1 MFEEVKELLISML
14 NSSFSAT
21 SEKSRNRKI
30 IFWYDAKKDYEELLS
45 ELELEDTEIIKYDNN
60 SLWIRYHIEKEELN
74 KNIVIYLPFERQ
86 KGVNNELLDIETA
99 NSDLI
104 FNPDSTTMRL
114 KNLGLSDECRA
125 VIKKYNRFFNNKLR
139 ENDFKVFDIE
149 DKNNENIDYIITA
162 ILLGI
167 KSINVDDIIKNIIKI
182 YYDDKKRYES
192 LFKFGNEEFILNLIN
207 KYFGSK
213 INSTEEIENV
223 FKSLVFTYFAAS
235 ISDIN
240 KLNRFGKYLLET
252 RVTNCQV
259 FVNNLMRDKSTK
271 KYFELISNNISK
283 EFGIEELIST
293 MDIEDYKNADAFS
306 IIDNNIILHI
316 VNQLF
321 NSINEFEKYN
331 ELITLRESKYWYD
344 KYYNEYNFLKVVS
357 KYFEV
362 VNRVQ
367 TSIKTFEI
375 EKFVEL
381 YTNELYLV
389 DTLYRKMYYF
399 FDNIRDKDNFI
410 NLKNKVEN
418 NYTNTYMLELS
429 LKWSDTIENL
439 NRYDA
444 NKLTM
449 QNKFFDKY
457 IKSQAESSK
466 NGRTIVII
474 SDAFRY
480 ECAKEL
486 NEKLKVF
493 GTKSDIY
500 YMLGLVPSYTQLGMA
515 ALLPNKELSRDPN
528 YKDKGSDSIF
538 VDGMNSVGIENREK
552 ILTKVVPEG
561 LAIQYEELYAMTK
574 SEWKKIFSGKK
585 VVYIYHDVVD
595 KAGEHD
601 ENNVFEACEKAIK
614 QIEGLV
620 KDLHTTFSGV
630 NCYISADHGFFYKR
644 GKVEEYQKT
653 SRDTS
658 ATRQKVRYSYT
669 DKKSEEEGIVS
680 INLDY
685 IFGENSGYVNIP
697 KGQNVFSKQG
707 GGINY
712 VHGGIL
718 PQEIIIPVIDFKS
731 TRTSEESKKVGI
743 TYSGLS
749 TKITNAITYLEF
761 LQDNKV
767 DENNLECRYL
777 LHFEDE
783 NGNRVSDE
791 CTIVA
796 NYTNAEV
803 KDRFF
808 KEKFVFKNIDYNR
821 DKNYY
826 LVIVDEETGIE
837 KQRIKFI
844 IDIAIINNFG
854 Y

>member
-30 IFWYDAKKDYEELLS
+30 IFWYDAKKDYEELLD
-45 ELELEDTEIIKYDNN
+45 ELEFEDTEIIKFNNN
-60 SLWIRYHIEKEELN
+60 SLWIRYHIEREELN
-74 KNIVIYLPFERQ
+74 KNIVIYLPFDRQ
-86 KGVNNELLDIETA
+86 KGINNDLLDLETA
-99 NSDLI
+99 NSDLL

-114 KNLGLSDECRA
+114 KNLGLSDDCRV
-125 VIKKYNRFFNNKLR
+125 VIKKYDRFFNNKTR
-139 ENDFKVFDIE
+139 ESEFKEFDIE
-149 DKNNENIDYIITA
+149 KDSDNIDYIVTSV
-162 ILLGI
+162 LLGI
-167 KSINVDDIIKNIIKI
+167 KSINIDDIIKNIIRV
-182 YYDDKKRYES
+182 YYDDKKKYEA
-192 LFKFGNEEFILNLIN
+192 LFKFGNEEFLLNLIN
-207 KYFGSK
+207 SYFGSK
-213 INSTEEIENV
+213 ITSSEEMEYV

-235 ISDIN
+235 ISNIN
-240 KLNRFGKYLLET
+240 KLNRYGKYLLQK

-259 FVNNLMRDKSTK
+259 FVNSLMRDKATK
-271 KYFELISNNISK
+271 KYFELISKDVSK
-283 EFGIEELIST
+283 EFGIEELINT
-293 MDIEDYKNADAFS
+293 IEFEDYKNADAFS
-306 IIDNNIILHI
+306 VIDKNIILYLI
-316 VNQLF
+316 DQLF
-321 NSINEFEKYN
+321 NSINEFDKYN
-331 ELITLRESKYWYD
+331 ELITLRESKYWYE
-344 KYYNEYNFLKVVS
+344 KYNNEYNFLKVAS
-357 KYFEV
+357 QYFEL

-367 TSIKTFEI
+367 NLIKTLEI

-381 YTNELYLV
+381 YANELYLV
-389 DTLYRKMYYF
+389 DTLYRKMYYY
-399 FDNIRDKDNFI
+399 FDNISDKDNFM

-418 NYTNTYMLELS
+418 NYINTYMLELS

-439 NRYDA
+439 NRYDS
-444 NKLTM
+444 NKLVM

-457 IKSQAESSK
+457 IKSQAESSR

-486 NEKLKVF
+486 NERLKVF
-493 GTKSDIY
+493 GTKSEIN

-515 ALLPNKELSRDPN
+515 SLLPNKQLSRDPN

-538 VDGMNSVGIENREK
+538 VDDMSSVGTENRGK
-552 ILTKVVPEG
+552 ILTKVVPES
-561 LAIQYEELYAMTK
+561 LAIQYDDLVSKTK
-574 SEWKKIFSGKK
+574 SEWKKEFSGKK
-585 VVYIYHDVVD
+585 VVYIYHDVID
-595 KAGEHD
+595 NAGEHD

-614 QIEGLV
+614 QLEGLV
-620 KDLHTTFSGV
+620 RDLHTTFSGV
-630 NCYISADHGFFYKR
+630 NCYITADHGFFYKR
-644 GKVEEYQKT
+644 GKVEEHQKT
-653 SRDTS
+653 TKDAN
-658 ATRQKVRYSYT
+658 ATKQKIRYSYT
-669 DKKSEEEGIVS
+669 DKKSEEEGIIS

-697 KGQNVFSKQG
+697 KGHNVFSRQG

-712 VHGGIL
+712 IHGGIL

-731 TRTSEESKKVGI
+731 TRTSEETKKVGI

-783 NGNRVSDE
+783 EGIRVSDE

-796 NYTNAEV
+796 NYTNTEV

-808 KEKFVFKNIDYNR
+808 KEKFVFKNIDY
-821 DKNYY
+821 DKEKNYY
-826 LVIVDEETGIE
+826 LVISDEETGIE
-837 KQRIKFI
+837 RQRIKFI

-854 Y
+854 F

>member
-1 MFEEVKELLISML
+1 M
-14 NSSFSAT
+14 N
-21 SEKSRNRKI
+21 
-30 IFWYDAKKDYEELLS
+30 
-45 ELELEDTEIIKYDNN
+45 ELELENTEIIRYDNN

-114 KNLGLSDECRA
+114 KNLGLSDECRV
-125 VIKKYNRFFNNKLR
+125 VIKKYNRFFNNKIR
-139 ENDFKVFDIE
+139 ENDFKEFDIE
-149 DKNNENIDYIITA
+149 DKNSENIDYIITA

-167 KSINVDDIIKNIIKI
+167 KSINIDDIIKNIIKI
-182 YYDDKKRYES
+182 YYDDKKRYEA

-213 INSTEEIENV
+213 ITSTEEMENV

-235 ISDIN
+235 ISNIN
-240 KLNRFGKYLLET
+240 KLNRYGKYLLQT
-252 RVTNCQV
+252 RVTNSQV

-271 KYFELISNNISK
+271 KYFELISNDISK

-854 Y
+854 F

>member
-14 NSSFSAT
+14 NSRFSAT

-30 IFWYDAKKDYEELLS
+30 IFWYDPKKDYEELLN
-45 ELELEDTEIIKYDNN
+45 ELELENTEIIRYDNN

-114 KNLGLSDECRA
+114 KNLGLSDECRV
-125 VIKKYNRFFNNKLR
+125 VIKKYNRFFNNKIR

-149 DKNNENIDYIITA
+149 DKNSENIDYIITA

-167 KSINVDDIIKNIIKI
+167 KSINIDDIIKNIIKI
-182 YYDDKKRYES
+182 YYDDKKRYEA

-213 INSTEEIENV
+213 ITSTEEMENV

-235 ISDIN
+235 ISNIN
-240 KLNRFGKYLLET
+240 KLNRYGKYLLQT
-252 RVTNCQV
+252 RVTNSQV

-271 KYFELISNNISK
+271 KYFELISNDISK

-306 IIDNNIILHI
+306 IIDNNIILYI

-331 ELITLRESKYWYD
+331 ELITLRESKYWYE

-375 EKFVEL
+375 EKFVEF
-381 YTNELYLV
+381 YINELYLV

-528 YKDKGSDSIF
+528 YKDKGSDNIF

-854 Y
+854 F

>member
-21 SEKSRNRKI
+21 SEKNRKRKI
-30 IFWYDAKKDYEELLS
+30 IFWYDAKKDYEELLD

-60 SLWIRYHIEKEELN
+60 SLWIRYHIEKEELD

-86 KGVNNELLDIETA
+86 KGINNELLDIETA
-99 NSDLI
+99 NSDLL

-114 KNLGLSDECRA
+114 KNLGLNDDCRT
-125 VIKKYNRFFNNKLR
+125 VIKKYNRFFNNKTR
-139 ENDFKVFDIE
+139 ESDFKEFDIE
-149 DKNNENIDYIITA
+149 DKNNDNIDYIITS

-167 KSINVDDIIKNIIKI
+167 KSINIDDIIKNIIKI
-182 YYDDKKRYES
+182 YYDDKKKYEA

-207 KYFGSK
+207 NYFGSK
-213 INSTEEIENV
+213 ITSPEDIEYV

-235 ISDIN
+235 IYDLNI
-240 KLNRFGKYLLET
+240 LNRYGKYLLSN

-271 KYFELISNNISK
+271 KYFELISNDVSK
-283 EFGIEELIST
+283 EFGIKELIST
-293 MDIEDYKNADAFS
+293 IELEDYKSADAFS
-306 IIDNNIILHI
+306 VIDNNIILYLI
-316 VNQLF
+316 DQLF
-321 NSINEFEKYN
+321 NSINEFDKYN
-331 ELITLRESKYWYD
+331 ELITLREGKYWYE
-344 KYYNEYNFLKVVS
+344 KFYNEYNFLKVVCR
-357 KYFEV
+357 YFEV

-367 TSIKTFEI
+367 NLIKTLEI

-381 YTNELYLV
+381 YTNELYFV
-389 DTLYRKMYYF
+389 DTLYRKMYYY
-399 FDNIRDKDNFI
+399 FDNISDKDNFM

-418 NYTNTYMLELS
+418 NYINTYMLELS
-429 LKWSDTIENL
+429 LKWSNTIENL
-439 NRYDA
+439 NRYDS
-444 NKLTM
+444 NKLIM

-457 IKSQAESSK
+457 IKTQAESSR

-493 GTKSDIY
+493 GSKAEIK

-515 ALLPNKELSRDPN
+515 SLLPNKQLSRDPN

-538 VDGMNSVGIENREK
+538 VDDMSSVGIENREK
-552 ILTKVVPEG
+552 ILIKAVPEG
-561 LAIQYEELYAMTK
+561 FAIQYDDLMSMTK
-574 SEWKKIFSGKK
+574 LEWKKIFSGKK

-595 KAGEHD
+595 NAGEHD

-614 QIEGLV
+614 QLEGLV
-620 KDLHTTFSGV
+620 RDLHTTFSGV
-630 NCYISADHGFFYKR
+630 NCYITADHGFFYKR

-653 SRDTS
+653 SKDVN
-658 ATRQKVRYSYT
+658 ATKQKTRYSYT
-669 DKKSEEEGIVS
+669 DKKSEEEGIIS

-697 KGQNVFSKQG
+697 KGHNVFSRQG

-731 TRTSEESKKVGI
+731 TRTSEETKKVSI

-796 NYTNAEV
+796 NYTNTEV

-808 KEKFVFKNIDYNR
+808 KEKFVFKNIDY
-821 DKNYY
+821 DKEKNYY
-826 LVIVDEETGIE
+826 LVISDEETRIE
-837 KQRIKFI
+837 KQRIRFI

-854 Y
+854 F

>member
-271 KYFELISNNISK
+271 KYFELISNDISK

-854 Y
+854 F

>member
-1 MFEEVKELLISML
+1 MFEEVKEMLISIL
-14 NSSFSAT
+14 NSSFTAT
-21 SEKSRNRKI
+21 SEKNRNRKI
-30 IFWYDAKKDYEELLS
+30 IFWYDDKKDYEELID
-45 ELELEDTEIIKYDNN
+45 ELELENTEIIKYDNN
-60 SLWIRYHIEKEELN
+60 SLWIRYHIEKEELT
-74 KNIVIYLPFERQ
+74 KNIVLYFPFDRP
-86 KGVNNELLDIETA
+86 KGINNDLLDIETA

-114 KNLGLSDECRA
+114 KNLGLSDDCRN
-125 VIKKYNRFFNNKLR
+125 VIKKYDRFFNNKTR
-139 ENDFKVFDIE
+139 ESEFKDFDIE
-149 DKNNENIDYIITA
+149 KDSDNIDYIATS

-167 KSINVDDIIKNIIKI
+167 KSINIDDIIKNIIRV
-182 YYDDKKRYES
+182 YYDDKKKYEA

-207 KYFGSK
+207 SYFGSK
-213 INSTEEIENV
+213 VASPDDMENV

-240 KLNRFGKYLLET
+240 KLNRYGKYLLSN
-252 RVTNCQV
+252 RVTNSQV
-259 FVNNLMRDKSTK
+259 FVNSLMRDKSTK
-271 KYFELISNNISK
+271 KYFELISNDVSK
-283 EFGIEELIST
+283 EFGIKELLDT
-293 MDIEDYKNADAFS
+293 IELDDYKNADAFS
-306 IIDNNIILHI
+306 LIDNNIISYLI
-316 VNQLF
+316 DQLF
-321 NSINEFEKYN
+321 NSINEFDKYN
-331 ELITLRESKYWYD
+331 ELIILRESKYWYD
-344 KYYNEYNFLKVVS
+344 KYNNEYNFLKVVC

-362 VNRVQ
+362 VNKVQ
-367 TSIKTFEI
+367 SLIKTLEI

-381 YTNELYLV
+381 YTKELYLV
-389 DTLYRKMYYF
+389 DTLYRKMYYYY
-399 FDNIRDKDNFI
+399 DNISDKDNFMD
-410 NLKNKVEN
+410 LKNKVEN
-418 NYTNTYMLELS
+418 NYINTYMLELS
-429 LKWSDTIENL
+429 LKWSDCIENL
-439 NRYDA
+439 NRYDS
-444 NKLTM
+444 NKLLM
-449 QNKFFDKY
+449 QNKFFDNYVKA
-457 IKSQAESSK
+457 QAESAR

-493 GTKSDIY
+493 GTKSEIN

-515 ALLPNKELSRDPN
+515 SLLPNKQLSRDPN

-538 VDGMNSVGIENREK
+538 VDDMSSVGTENREK
-552 ILTKVVPEG
+552 ILTKVVPDG
-561 LAIQYEELYAMTK
+561 LAIQYDDLVSLTK
-574 SEWKKIFSGKK
+574 SEWKKLFSGKK

-595 KAGEHD
+595 NAGEHD

-614 QIEGLV
+614 QLENLV
-620 KDLHTTFSGV
+620 RDLHITFSGV
-630 NCYISADHGFFYKR
+630 NCYITADHGFFYKR
-644 GKVEEYQKT
+644 GKVEEYEKTTKDANATKQKI
-653 SRDTS
+653 
-658 ATRQKVRYSYT
+658 RYSYT
-669 DKKSEEEGIVS
+669 DKKSAEEGIIS

-697 KGQNVFSKQG
+697 KGQNVFSRQG

-731 TRTSEESKKVGI
+731 TRTSEETKKVGI

-767 DENNLECRYL
+767 DDNNLECRYL

-783 NGNRVSDE
+783 GGNRVSDE

-796 NYTNAEV
+796 NYTNPEV

-808 KEKFVFKNIDYNR
+808 KEKFVFKNIDY
-821 DKNYY
+821 DKEKNYY
-826 LVIVDEETGIE
+826 LVISDEETGIE
-837 KQRIKFI
+837 RQRIKFI

-854 Y
+854 F